1 MSISIFET
9 SVLCYIRQLDNFSVI
24 LKKAQLHLQNKKIE
38 ENIFINARLFAD
50 MLPFVKQVQ
59 IACDFAK
66 ASCARLA
73 GVEIPSFADDE
84 KTFDELLKR
93 IKKTND
99 FLKTFKADH
108 FKDSEKKQIS
118 YSAHGMD
125 FNFIGKDYLINFA
138 LPNFYFH
145 FITAYSILRN
155 QGVDLG
161 KADFIGK
168 LN

>member
-9 SVLCYIRQLDNFSVI
+9 SVLSYLRQLENFSVI
-24 LKKAQLHLQNKKIE
+24 LTKAQHHLSNKKIDE
-38 ENIFINARLFAD
+38 TVFINARIFPD

-59 IACDFAK
+59 IACDFTK

-84 KTFDELLKR
+84 KTFDELQNR
-93 IKKTND
+93 IKKTAD
-99 FLKTFKADH
+99 FLKSFKADH
-108 FKDSEKKQIS
+108 FKESDKKQIS
-118 YSAHGMD
+118 YSAHGHNY
-125 FNFIGKDYLINFA
+125 NFIGKDYLVNFA

-145 FITAYSILRN
+145 FITAYNILRS
-155 QGVDLG
+155 QGVELG

-168 LN
+168 L